1 MIAYQPETLNTLDP
15 YCGPQGFGM
24 QSGSS
29 QTIDNI
35 TSVKSNQIIP
45 VPYRAYSIP
54 TPSKA
59 YSGLSEDLEM
69 RPRGGTGRPIIPG
82 SGAPSSRPSSS
93 TSSTVP
99 GSGSI
104 TLPGSGSSR
113 AEQINTARNQA
124 IQSAIPTLPTVPGTG
139 QVTLPKEPV
148 TTPAKPWYK
157 SPLYLALLAG
167 GIFLMA
173 KKYKYI

>member
-15 YCGPQGFGM
+15 YCGPQGYGM

-35 TSVKSNQIIP
+35 TSVASNQIVP

-59 YSGLSEDLEM
+59 YAGLSEDLEM
-69 RPRGGTGRPIIPG
+69 RPRGATGRPTIPG
-82 SGAPSSRPSSS
+82 TGAPSSRPSSS
-93 TSSTVP
+93 
-99 GSGSI
+99 GSI
-104 TLPGSGSSR
+104 TVPGSGSSR
-113 AEQINTARNQA
+113 AEQITLAR
-124 IQSAIPTLPTVPGTG
+124 IQSIQPAIPTLPTVPGNV
-139 QVTLPKEPV
+139 QVTVPEV
-148 TTPAKPWYK
+148 VITTPAKPWYK

-167 GIFLMA
+167 GIFFMA
-173 KKYKYI
+173 KKYKYF

>member
-15 YCGPQGFGM
+15 YCGPQGYGM

-35 TSVKSNQIIP
+35 TSVASNQIVP

-54 TPSKA
+54 TPTKA
-59 YSGLSEDLEM
+59 YAGLSEDLEM
-69 RPRGGTGRPIIPG
+69 RPRGATGRPTIPG

-93 TSSTVP
+93 
-99 GSGSI
+99 
-104 TLPGSGSSR
+104 GSSR
-113 AEQINTARNQA
+113 AGQITLAR
-124 IQSAIPTLPTVPGTG
+124 IQSIQPGIPTLPTVPGNV
-139 QVTLPKEPV
+139 QVTVPEV
-148 TTPAKPWYK
+148 VITTPAKPWYK

-167 GIFLMA
+167 GIFFMA
-173 KKYKYI
+173 KKYKYF